1 MEKEIL
7 LWIQES
13 LRRTS
18 LDKLFSL
25 VSYTGDGGKIYVIT
39 LLTMCCFKSTRRS
52 ALMIAILIAAYSLI
66 FTLGV
71 KHIVNRTRPFEAA
84 EGLTTIGSLPSD
96 SSFPSGHT
104 GTAFTFAI
112 GLFYLCNPILGIIAI
127 AYACL
132 MGFSRMYLEVHY
144 PSDVLAGA
152 LFGTLTAIIGIKL
165 FMI

>member
-1 MEKEIL
+1 
-7 LWIQES
+7 
-13 LRRTS
+13 
-18 LDKLFSL
+18 
-25 VSYTGDGGKIYVIT
+25 
-39 LLTMCCFKSTRRS
+39 
-52 ALMIAILIAAYSLI
+52 MIAILIAAYSL
-66 FTLGV
+66 FST
-71 KHIVNRTRPFEAA
+71 KP
-84 EGLTTIGSLPSD
+84 GSLPSD

-104 GTAFTFAI
+104 GTAFTFAF
-112 GLFYLCNPILGIIAI
+112 GLYYLCNPILGIIAI